1 MSQKYILNK
10 SKKLSF
16 LVFFR
21 PHLSVLASFL
31 FGRSGYRRRAFRYIF
46 ARFCFL
52 LAHSKY
58 GLGTSTGSVTS
69 SPFPFPNPVPLA
81 KDAAPIPNALAAIK
95 N

>member
-31 FGRSGYRRRAFRYIF
+31 FWRSATRRAFRYIF
-46 ARFCFL
+46 AR
-52 LAHSKY
+52 S
-58 GLGTSTGSVTS
+58 
-69 SPFPFPNPVPLA
+69 LA